1 MAEVQEKA
9 TKKWQ
14 KLQAKR
20 VSAQL
25 ATEELFVS
33 PQKRSAK
40 EEKEEVLS
48 PGQQRVKLLRSIYEA
63 RQWETCSSFLLFWLI
78 HRSKKCKTIQDV
90 EVNADFKEMFAALNR
105 AVKENVTFAEAKE
118 WGIGQ
123 RVERVTKSKATPHLW
138 QLPSS

>member
-48 PGQQRVKLLRSIYEA
+48 PGQQRGVKLLRSIYEA
-63 RQWETCSSFLLFWLI
+63 RLWETCSSFLLFWLM
-78 HRSKKCKTIQDV
+78 HRSKKCK
-90 EVNADFKEMFAALNR
+90 NNPGCR
-105 AVKENVTFAEAKE
+105 
-118 WGIGQ
+118 GQ
-123 RVERVTKSKATPHLW
+123 Y
-138 QLPSS
+138 

>member
-48 PGQQRVKLLRSIYEA
+48 PGQQR
-63 RQWETCSSFLLFWLI
+63 
-78 HRSKKCKTIQDV
+78 
-90 EVNADFKEMFAALNR
+90 
-105 AVKENVTFAEAKE
+105 
-118 WGIGQ
+118 G
-123 RVERVTKSKATPHLW
+123 
-138 QLPSS
+138 